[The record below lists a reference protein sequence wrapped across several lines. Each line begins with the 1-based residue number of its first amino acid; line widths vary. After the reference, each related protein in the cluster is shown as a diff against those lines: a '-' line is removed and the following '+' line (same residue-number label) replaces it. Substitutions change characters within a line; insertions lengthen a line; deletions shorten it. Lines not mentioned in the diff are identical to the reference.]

1 MAREHSRSRY
11 GLVMPRALWGKA
23 PFVLLQHWSIL
34 AAVVCSSALVAMA
47 AAGGPL
53 LRAAVES
60 ESLKAKL
67 AELSPLGAGLTIE
80 TKPAPGN
87 ARTDAA
93 RRSAARKL
101 GLRLPSTRR
110 PIVTTTGS
118 AQVGGRA
125 LEGGIPLFVVPMA
138 RDGARA
144 HVRLVQGRSRRG
156 VLVAQSVAELARVGP
171 GSRLQLVLA
180 PNDRTV
186 RSVSFPVGAVY
197 LTLDSDRDNPY
208 WVNFTYRFRTRNPD
222 DSPLPTFLL
231 VDRKQLYEIARTVGG
246 GYLANTYEFP
256 VDVRHMTPALAKRLA
271 ATFAVT
277 QRLLAQTNPTSAAL
291 GCRAGQGGR
300 CVSSS

>member
-1 MAREHSRSRY
+1 MQAREVAVAYELDRRTASIAAATRRSQSSMAREHSRSRY

-93 RRSAARKL
+93 RRAAARKL

-118 AQVGGRA
+118 AQVGGQA
-125 LEGGIPLFVVPMA
+125 LEGGIPLYVVPMA

-144 HVRLVQGRSRRG
+144 HVRLVQGRSRSG
-156 VLVAQSVAELARVGP
+156 VLVAESVARLARVTPGRPPPARRDVGRQQADPLRLVPRRRRLPDARLGP
-171 GSRLQLVLA
+171 RQPVLGQLHVSL
-180 PNDRTV
+180 PNTE
-186 RSVSFPVGAVY
+186 SG
-197 LTLDSDRDNPY
+197 
-208 WVNFTYRFRTRNPD
+208 
-222 DSPLPTFLL
+222 
-231 VDRKQLYEIARTVGG
+231 
-246 GYLANTYEFP
+246 
-256 VDVRHMTPALAKRLA
+256 
-271 ATFAVT
+271 
-277 QRLLAQTNPTSAAL
+277 
-291 GCRAGQGGR
+291 
-300 CVSSS
+300 